1 MFEKKIML
9 LVLVGLIAMSSFLL
23 PDFGFGKKNH
33 NDKPPIS
40 MQDDDTDGP
49 AGPPQDMP
57 IDDYIIPLFFSGI
70 VMGGFF
76 FLRKTRIQ

>member
-40 MQDDDTDGP
+40 MEEDG
-49 AGPPQDMP
+49 AEAPPQDMP

-70 VMGGFF
+70 LMGGFI